1 MVRSKRQAAAIILI
15 TVFLVALTR
24 GLTISHNM
32 ELHSDEHVFFTAAQS
47 LKGYLSGSSPV
58 YEEVKE
64 YPEGAIVFQLPF
76 HILTAVINRLC
87 SAGISPRLSGRIA
100 DVFYF
105 TIGVALGGVI
115 IYRFFSKKP
124 VYTALYGLIAVFSL
138 LHIEQ
143 SRYGTGDA
151 ISLFLLMSV
160 VLLTASG
167 LSAEKRRGVHVAFAV
182 FAAGAAG
189 AVKYPLV
196 IFAAIPA
203 FAAVRLMRGAPRGR
217 KLAAA
222 AAFLAVLWLGFA
234 VFSPKAALDPMYI
247 YRASTRELGDYLG
260 AAGLPLYLKLWSNFM
275 SIFTYSMLY
284 SGFPLMPLWLF
295 LALRAAF
302 REKTGGNGVR
312 VFFCRVMPVML
323 IVFFSYNLL
332 ATFFAMRSFYPFFFL
347 GDLYVAAAAGNWLQ
361 RGGAR
366 RAAVLVLSAFMVLRG
381 AWLVGAMSARN
392 DGARMTALIE
402 SAVDDSWDKTTILSG
417 YIIFPDGLEDEKET
431 TVVNITDAR
440 FAGEDAMRLAPGELF
455 IAGARD
461 FAIGG
466 FQYNFLPKKYSVF
479 ASSTAWRSFAAVNEE
494 YCVGRLYP
502 QYYYYLFGYWLSGTT
517 GTVLEFPTCTV
528 YYRA

>member
-1 MVRSKRQAAAIILI
+1 MVKSKRQAAAIILI

-167 LSAEKRRGVHVAFAV
+167 LSAEKRRGMHVAFAV

-234 VFSPKAALDPMYI
+234 VFSPKAALDP
-247 YRASTRELGDYLG
+247 
-260 AAGLPLYLKLWSNFM
+260 
-275 SIFTYSMLY
+275 
-284 SGFPLMPLWLF
+284 
-295 LALRAAF
+295 
-302 REKTGGNGVR
+302 
-312 VFFCRVMPVML
+312 
-323 IVFFSYNLL
+323 
-332 ATFFAMRSFYPFFFL
+332 FFFL

-366 RAAVLVLSAFMVLRG
+366 RAAVLALSAFMVLRG

-479 ASSTAWRSFAAVNEE
+479 DSSTAWRSFAAVNEE

-502 QYYYYLFGYWLSGTT
+502 QYYYYLFGCWLSGTT
-517 GTVLEFPTCTV
+517 GTALEFPTCTV

>member
-1 MVRSKRQAAAIILI
+1 MVKTKRQAAAIILI

-24 GLTISHNM
+24 SLTISHNM

-76 HILTAVINRLC
+76 HILTAVINRLF

-105 TIGVALGGVI
+105 TVGVALGGVI

-167 LSAEKRRGVHVAFAV
+167 IAAEKRQGVYSALAV

-189 AVKYPLV
+189 AVKYPLI
-196 IFAAIPA
+196 IFAAVPA
-203 FAAVRLMRGAPRGR
+203 FAAVRLTRGAPRMK

-247 YRASTRELGDYLG
+247 LRASTRELGDYLASG
-260 AAGLPLYLKLWSNFM
+260 FPLGLKLWSNFM

-295 LALRAAF
+295 IALRAAF
-302 REKTGGNGVR
+302 REKTNGDGVR
-312 VFFCRVMPVML
+312 VLFCRVMPLML
-323 IVFFSYNLL
+323 IVFFSYNLF

-347 GDLYVAAAAGNWLQ
+347 GDLYVAAAAGCWLR

-366 RAAVLVLSAFMVLRG
+366 RAAVLILSAFMVLRG

-402 SAVDDSWDKTTILSG
+402 SAVDGAWDRTTVLSG
-417 YIIFPDGLEDEKET
+417 YIIFPEGLENETET

-440 FAGEDAMRLAPGELF
+440 FCDEDAMRLAPGELF

-479 ASSTAWRSFAAVNEE
+479 ADSTAWRSFAAVNEE

>member
-1 MVRSKRQAAAIILI
+1 
-15 TVFLVALTR
+15 
-24 GLTISHNM
+24 
-32 ELHSDEHVFFTAAQS
+32 
-47 LKGYLSGSSPV
+47 
-58 YEEVKE
+58 
-64 YPEGAIVFQLPF
+64 
-76 HILTAVINRLC
+76 
-87 SAGISPRLSGRIA
+87 
-100 DVFYF
+100 
-105 TIGVALGGVI
+105 
-115 IYRFFSKKP
+115 
-124 VYTALYGLIAVFSL
+124 
-138 LHIEQ
+138 
-143 SRYGTGDA
+143 
-151 ISLFLLMSV
+151 
-160 VLLTASG
+160 
-167 LSAEKRRGVHVAFAV
+167 
-182 FAAGAAG
+182 
-189 AVKYPLV
+189 
-196 IFAAIPA
+196 
-203 FAAVRLMRGAPRGR
+203 
-217 KLAAA
+217 
-222 AAFLAVLWLGFA
+222 
-234 VFSPKAALDPMYI
+234 
-247 YRASTRELGDYLG
+247 
-260 AAGLPLYLKLWSNFM
+260 
-275 SIFTYSMLY
+275 
-284 SGFPLMPLWLF
+284 
-295 LALRAAF
+295 
-302 REKTGGNGVR
+302 
-312 VFFCRVMPVML
+312 
-323 IVFFSYNLL
+323 
-332 ATFFAMRSFYPFFFL
+332 MRSFYPFFFL

-366 RAAVLVLSAFMVLRG
+366 RAAVLALSAFMVLRG